1 MNNFFLRT
9 LSALILAPVF
19 LYIVYINNFLLIIL
33 ILIIFMISVR
43 ELKFLYSNYKI
54 YYFILMLFITLSLIS
69 LIILRGTNDRDFYY
83 LAWIITIVWLSD
95 IGGYIVGK
103 LIKGPKLSKYSP
115 NKTVSGLLGSVVF
128 SQFSIFIINI
138 YYYLI
143 SYSLSVFIFQFIAC
157 LISIFGDL
165 FFSFVKRKNFI
176 KDYSSILPGHG
187 GVLDRIDGL
196 LFVLFFYYIIKLF
209 DTF

>member
-209 DTF
+209 DAV

>member
-128 SQFSIFIINI
+128 SQFSIFVINI

-209 DTF
+209 DAV